1 MAQAVGLE
9 TTARARPAVRV
20 TFEQFLELAGE
31 PSHSEWVD
39 GEVII
44 LSPSSDLHQEIV
56 ELLLF
61 LLKPIVQRHGFG
73 RVHVAPFPMRLPGL
87 DRAREP
93 DLLFVRQDRLH
104 LLKETHLDG
113 AADLV
118 IEVTSRESFARDR
131 GEKFLEYETAGVSEY
146 WLIDPDRQQVELYR
160 LGPGGRYSPASLT
173 GDGRL

>member
-1 MAQAVGLE
+1 MAQAIGLE

-39 GEVII
+39 GQVII

-61 LLKPIVQRHGFG
+61 LLKPIVQRHGLG
-73 RVHVAPFPMRLPGL
+73 RVHVAPFLMRLPGL

-104 LLKETHLDG
+104 LSTGTGSRWSFTGSARAEGTRRHPSPET
-113 AADLV
+113 
-118 IEVTSRESFARDR
+118 
-131 GEKFLEYETAGVSEY
+131 GVS
-146 WLIDPDRQQVELYR
+146 RHR
-160 LGPGGRYSPASLT
+160 PGGRGNLSSGQRY
-173 GDGRL
+173 GRRHARPGQAYILP